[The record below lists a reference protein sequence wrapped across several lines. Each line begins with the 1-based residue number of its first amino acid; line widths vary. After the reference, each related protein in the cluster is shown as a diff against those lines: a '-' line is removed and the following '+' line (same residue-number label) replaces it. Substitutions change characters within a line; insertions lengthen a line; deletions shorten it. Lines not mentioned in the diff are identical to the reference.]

1 MAVSLAFS
9 AFLHRSLNES
19 HGDSGT
25 SSVSLEKLLVR
36 YERSLVV
43 AGQLD
48 AKLLSQLEEP
58 TKCEPIIMQAINQA
72 RKMTYLD
79 DIFLF
84 LVYILSLL
92 PAQSPV
98 SDLTWQSMATLMQSG
113 KRSREST
120 TVRGRGFLIPS
131 YMSVDKLI
139 QNLKAL
145 REERRKLP
153 CYNCL
158 WSSQPRYRSPLVQLV
173 GDLRT
178 ASLQP
183 SEASPA
189 LKGLKYHSSIS
200 GSTKWLSGLSRYIP
214 LGGSG
219 QHLTASH
226 NVDYVV
232 LVIMG
237 SVSFA
242 LARDLLET
250 AQGHANRES
259 PFKLKIIANRFI
271 GGTPGLSGFFKM
283 AE

>member
-1 MAVSLAFS
+1 
-9 AFLHRSLNES
+9 
-19 HGDSGT
+19 
-25 SSVSLEKLLVR
+25 
-36 YERSLVV
+36 
-43 AGQLD
+43 
-48 AKLLSQLEEP
+48 
-58 TKCEPIIMQAINQA
+58 
-72 RKMTYLD
+72 
-79 DIFLF
+79 
-84 LVYILSLL
+84 
-92 PAQSPV
+92 
-98 SDLTWQSMATLMQSG
+98 MQSG

-200 GSTKWLSGLSRYIP
+200 GSTKWLSGLRYNILP
-214 LGGSG
+214 AVWPMFRCNCFLLIIHYTTQQCVLSALILYLIGI
-219 QHLTASH
+219 LILRCSH
-226 NVDYVV
+226 VM
-232 LVIMG
+232 IH
-237 SVSFA
+237 F
-242 LARDLLET
+242 
-250 AQGHANRES
+250 
-259 PFKLKIIANRFI
+259 
-271 GGTPGLSGFFKM
+271 
-283 AE
+283 